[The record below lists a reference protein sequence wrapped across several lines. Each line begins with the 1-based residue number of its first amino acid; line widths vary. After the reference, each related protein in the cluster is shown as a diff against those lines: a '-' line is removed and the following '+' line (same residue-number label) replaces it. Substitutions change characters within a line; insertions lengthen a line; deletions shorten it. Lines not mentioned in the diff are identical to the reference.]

1 MYTSTSTSLAL
12 LEIVVH
18 LQKSA
23 AIPAYRRVEIEIP
36 ENLVLQKEVKD
47 LPPGWDATDEELLV
61 SRSIG
66 DRWLQEQSSTG
77 LMIPSVV
84 VRDEYNVLLNP
95 DHPQFD
101 QITADNPLDFPFDP
115 RIKS

>member
-1 MYTSTSTSLAL
+1 MYTSTSISLAM
-12 LEIVVH
+12 LEIAVN
-18 LQKSA
+18 LQKHA
-23 AIPAYRRVEIEIP
+23 VIPAYRMVEIEIP
-36 ENLVLQKEVKD
+36 ENLVLKVEVKD
-47 LPPGWDATDEELLV
+47 LPPGWDATDKEPLV

-66 DRWLQEQSSTG
+66 DRWLQEQRSTG

-84 VRDEYNVLLNP
+84 VRDQYNVLLNP
-95 DHPQFD
+95 DHPRFD